1 MKKFREET
9 MMGKER
15 ICSKQNSESLWKDVN
30 YTQGGAGQC
39 EGVMVPEQ
47 GQVTYIVI
55 VDVSIWN

>member
-1 MKKFREET
+1 

-30 YTQGGAGQC
+30 YTQGGANGPLSEEAGQC